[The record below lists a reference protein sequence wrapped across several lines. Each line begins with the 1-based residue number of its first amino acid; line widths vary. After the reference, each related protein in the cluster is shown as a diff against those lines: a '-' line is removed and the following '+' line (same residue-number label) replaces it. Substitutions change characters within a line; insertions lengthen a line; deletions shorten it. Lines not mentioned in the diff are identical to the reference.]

1 MRKTKHPVCW
11 KSVKSAILV
20 IVREKV
26 DFFSRLNDPSYNV
39 SFPSLVTM
47 QKSGDRTLPVT
58 IASFVEFG

>member
-1 MRKTKHPVCW
+1 
-11 KSVKSAILV
+11 VKSAILV

-58 IASFVEFG
+58 IANFVEFG